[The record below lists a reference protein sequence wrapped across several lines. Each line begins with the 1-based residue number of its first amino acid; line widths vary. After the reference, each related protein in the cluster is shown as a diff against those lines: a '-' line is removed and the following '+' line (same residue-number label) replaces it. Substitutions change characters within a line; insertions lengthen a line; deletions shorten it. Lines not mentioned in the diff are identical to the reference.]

1 MTAAALN
8 FAVPTSSL
16 PNLSAGMAGTGT
28 SQKISGTQSFS
39 EALQSHETK
48 SSPKSQDQ
56 GPAQNG
62 SASKTQNPGSKPD
75 KASKSDREDAQQKT
89 QDAAQEAT
97 TDAHIAAPAAKP
109 GNPTGKD
116 GKLLSDGKD
125 LKDGE
130 TDDTGLLTDSDPS
143 VLAAMN
149 AANMAA
155 QPASDAGKN
164 DLTLTDG
171 VVDKQDDDITGLL
184 LKEGSDDKTGAEKLF
199 QLGSTDEAGKTETA
213 VKTDKDSHFGSLLNQ
228 TLDKQGASSLQG
240 NSQAATAVAASTA
253 TGNTGPVRQVVS
265 TPVAT
270 QGWTEEVAQKVSW
283 TAHNG
288 NGRAELVLTPAHM
301 GRIEVSIHIHGDQA
315 SATFIAANA
324 HAREAL
330 QDAMPQLREVLSNAG
345 IQLGQAN
352 VSANS
357 SGQNWSGT
365 SDQSGFQGGSY
376 ASQKGN
382 PVDVGLEG
390 IGTHSATAWS
400 RSGNGLV
407 DIFA

>member
-8 FAVPTSSL
+8 FTVPTSSL
-16 PNLSAGMAGTGT
+16 PNLSAGMAGTGMT
-28 SQKISGTQSFS
+28 QKIAGAQSFS

-48 SSPKSQDQ
+48 TAPKSQDQ
-56 GPAQNG
+56 GPTQSG
-62 SASKTQNPGSKPD
+62 SASKTQHPGSKPD
-75 KASKSDREDAQQKT
+75 KAGKSDRDDTQQKT

-97 TDAHIAAPAAKP
+97 TDTQTAARTAKP
-109 GNPTGKD
+109 GSQTGKD

-125 LKDGE
+125 LKDDA
-130 TDDTGLLTDSDPS
+130 TDDAGLLTDPDPS

-171 VVDKQDDDITGLL
+171 VVDKQDDDITSLL
-184 LKEGSDDKTGAEKLF
+184 LKEGPDDKAEAEKLF

-228 TLDKQGASSLQG
+228 TLDKQGASTLQG
-240 NSQAATAVAASTA
+240 NSQAAAAVANTA
-253 TGNTGPVRQVVS
+253 TGNTAPVRQVVA

-301 GRIEVSIHIHGDQA
+301 GRIEVSIHMHGDQA

-376 ASQKGN
+376 TSHGGN

-400 RSGNGLV
+400 SGGNGLV